1 MLYVY
6 VAMWELALDGTQFV
20 YVSELFPN
28 HLRAKGLSLALAAF
42 CIVNIVWLQ
51 SAPTAFA

>member
-6 VAMWELALDGTQFV
+6 IVMWEISLDGTQFV

-28 HLRAKGLSLALAAF
+28 HLRAKGLSLALAGF
-42 CIVNIVWLQ
+42 CIINIIWLQ